1 MSRREMTVEPYGPG
15 GGPRDLADAARLE
28 SQAKETKGTDAMMN
42 QVYRDEDVNL
52 DAVRDKV
59 IAVLG
64 YGIQGRA
71 WALNLRDS
79 GLKVIVGDESRTDKF
94 AADDGW
100 EVLSFAEATEQA
112 DVVCLLVADP
122 AQPAVYEEAIGP
134 NLSPGKSLVFAHGF
148 NIVYGLIEAPPDVNV
163 GLFVPNGPGHVV
175 REKYLAGSGI
185 YGAVA
190 VEQDATGDALQIVLA
205 VSKGLGSTR
214 VGVVEVDFC
223 SETEG
228 DNFEEQVLYGGTI
241 ALMRATFE
249 VMVANGYPPYFA
261 YAKAIRSLRSVVD
274 VMDDLGIEE
283 YISRRSSRTCEF
295 AVRMT
300 GPRVIN
306 RDEIEKVFAQTA
318 RGEFAADWM
327 TEWQRGMMRLHRM
340 RRTGAA
346 SEMEQVGTKWRAMFS
361 EG

>member
-1 MSRREMTVEPYGPG
+1 MSSRRCRENAPSK
-15 GGPRDLADAARLE
+15 RDRE
-28 SQAKETKGTDAMMN
+28 MMN
-42 QVYRDEDVNL
+42 QVYRDGEVSL
-52 DAVRDKV
+52 DSLREKV

-79 GLKVIVGDESRTDKF
+79 GLEVVVGDESRTDKN
-94 AADDGW
+94 ASADGW
-100 EVLSFAEATEQA
+100 SVLSFAEATRKA

-122 AQPAVYEEAIGP
+122 AQPEVYDR
-134 NLSPGKSLVFAHGF
+134 SVTF
-148 NIVYGLIEAPPDVNV
+148 NVLYGLIQPPAEVNV

-175 REKYLAGSGI
+175 RDMYLAGSGI

-190 VEQDATGDALQIVLA
+190 VEQDVTGDALQVVLA
-205 VSKGLGSTR
+205 LAKGLGSTR

-249 VMVANGYPPYFA
+249 VMVENGYPPYFA

-274 VMDDLGIEE
+274 VMDELGIEE

-300 GPRVIN
+300 GPRVID
-306 RDEIEKVFAQTA
+306 RDAIEEVFAETS
-318 RGEFAADWM
+318 RGEFAANWM
-327 TEWQRGMMRLHRM
+327 SEWQRGMMRLHRM

-346 SEMEQVGTKWRAMFS
+346 SDMERIGAEWRALF
-361 EG
+361 GGG

>member
-1 MSRREMTVEPYGPG
+1 
-15 GGPRDLADAARLE
+15 
-28 SQAKETKGTDAMMN
+28 MMN
-42 QVYRDEDVNL
+42 QVYRDEDVSL
-52 DAVRDKV
+52 ECVTDKV

-71 WALNLRDS
+71 WAMNLRDS
-79 GLKVIVGDESRTDKF
+79 GLEVVVGDESRTHKN
-94 AADDGW
+94 AAEDGW
-100 EVLSFAEATEQA
+100 KVMTFADATREAEI
-112 DVVCLLVADP
+112 VCVLVADP
-122 AQPAVYEEAIGP
+122 AQPAVYDQSIHQ
-134 NLSPGKSLVFAHGF
+134 NLSPGNTLVFAHGF
-148 NIVYGLIEAPPDVNV
+148 NVLYGLITAPSDVNV
-163 GLFVPNGPGHVV
+163 GLFVPNGPGHLV
-175 REKYLAGSGI
+175 REKYLDGSGI

-190 VEQDATGDALQIVLA
+190 VEQDVTGNALEVVLGVA
-205 VSKGLGSTR
+205 KGLGSTR

-274 VMDDLGIEE
+274 VMDEVGIEE

-300 GPRVIN
+300 GPRVID
-306 RDEIEKVFAQTA
+306 RPEIERVFEETS
-318 RGEFAADWM
+318 RGEFAANWM

-346 SEMEQVGTKWRAMFS
+346 SEMERIGTKWRALFS
-361 EG
+361 DR

>member
-1 MSRREMTVEPYGPG
+1 
-15 GGPRDLADAARLE
+15 
-28 SQAKETKGTDAMMN
+28 MMN
-42 QVYRDEDVNL
+42 QVYRDEDVSLEPLN
-52 DAVRDKV
+52 DRV

-79 GLKVIVGDESRTDKF
+79 GLKVIIGDESRADKN
-94 AADDGW
+94 AQADGW
-100 EVLSFAEATEQA
+100 TIQTFADATREA
-112 DVVCLLVADP
+112 DVVCVLLADP
-122 AQPAVYEEAIGP
+122 AQPAIYEESIAP
-134 NLSPGKSLVFAHGF
+134 NLTPGKTLVFAHGF
-148 NIVYGLIEAPPDVNV
+148 NVLYGLIQPPQDVNV

-175 REKYLAGSGI
+175 REKYLSGSGI

-190 VEQDATGDALQIVLA
+190 VERDVTGDTLNVVLA
-205 VSKGLGSTR
+205 IAKGLGSTR

-249 VMVANGYPPYFA
+249 VMVQNGYPPYFA

-274 VMDDLGIEE
+274 VMDELGIEE
-283 YISRRSSRTCEF
+283 YISHRSSRTCEF
-295 AVRMT
+295 AIRMT

-306 RDEIEKVFAQTA
+306 REEIEKVFEETS
-318 RGEFAADWM
+318 RGEFAANWM
-327 TEWQRGMMRLHRM
+327 TEWQRGMMRLYRM
-340 RRTGAA
+340 RRTGTA
-346 SEMEQVGTKWRAMFS
+346 SEMERVGADWRAMFG